1 MLELKKIR
9 LKHGLKQDDFA
20 RELGFTQSYISKVEA
35 GKLNPSYE
43 LMVMLRRFC
52 KLNINKLID
61 EEIENEQVSR

>member
-1 MLELKKIR
+1 MKELRQIR
-9 LKHGLKQDDFA
+9 IKHGLKQDEFA
-20 RELGFTQSYISKVEA
+20 RQLGFTQSYISKVEA

-61 EEIENEQVSR
+61 EELENE